1 MCSGRVDTPCY
12 TSDSL
17 RVTYVKNPMTNN
29 EKGKKNENGTYPCS
43 SVTQTLRYGQP
54 SLPLGNLSSI
64 ATMIGN
70 KIF

>member
-1 MCSGRVDTPCY
+1 
-12 TSDSL
+12 
-17 RVTYVKNPMTNN
+17 MTNN
-29 EKGKKNENGTYPCS
+29 EKGKKNENGTYSCS

-70 KIF
+70 KIS